1 MPVAIEGEVEA
12 PLPGDVV
19 EIEVEAAGK
28 LAGRRNVGGG
38 RRANVLALAL
48 TVAEIKGTGALEGE
62 GEALNK
68 RGCVGGVCDLNKFV
82 TAPMLVDRGLVVA

>member
-1 MPVAIEGEVEA
+1 VLVEVEVEVEA
-12 PLPGDVV
+12 PPGDVV
-19 EIEVEAAGK
+19 EVEVEAAGK

-48 TVAEIKGTGALEGE
+48 TLAEIKGTGALEGE

-68 RGCVGGVCDLNKFV
+68 RGCVGGVCDLNEFV
-82 TAPMLVDRGLVVA
+82 AFPVLIDRGLMPD